1 MSSIPISPFSDF
13 LSSAN
18 GYERITP
25 PSDYNKRLRVCL
37 VSPGLRALG
46 SSPLNP
52 VGYTGAGLLGILDA
66 AHAYGLNG
74 IQTWLPVL
82 AVKAVLPAATNGTDV
97 SNFPCNVDSGSC
109 FFRTPE
115 ALILALNRIHENAND
130 IIRMHLPQSVD
141 SQGFG
146 IVAPMDQFISGMGTR
161 NKFKFLRDYLFPGTY
176 TGNTGGILP
185 VLEESEFPGV
195 PPVEDYQGNGITGA
209 FAVYDDPSGSV
220 TLSRTG
226 LEFLVAYEL
235 LLYGVVLIIA
245 PTYNPPIQNIREL
258 NLGIDCYITLAQSD
272 NIVGVTAA
280 SGNNRSTFG
289 SLEVSYQSGNSFN
302 FTHGCSS
309 GDLVTIYNSIVNQ
322 GNFLQNLSSNALL
335 FHNGLSG
342 ADFNL
347 TQKSANGQYTDLFRL
362 PVLDGITGSYQN
374 IAAVDGLT
382 AIKLNDAQL
391 SKTICVAGYKEREIF
406 TTAFGGKV
414 GLLNARIPLTVDAIG
429 ALARAKANDA
439 FYSGLSGLRYG
450 KILNP
455 GTLSMALAPSDT
467 TNSNRLKSKR
477 INYYVVSQQGSYL
490 GSDYVGVT
498 GAFNNSDRFIIPNL
512 AGIIETEVRNL
523 IEPVY
528 VSTNKFNNP
537 TTRADVTNDVRN
549 AFTSS
554 SAGNWPNIRNAIDPN
569 QLTVTCD
576 GTNNTNND
584 PTLTIDIIV
593 FPLATLTGSDI
604 SQSVIGALT
613 VRVTLGG

>member
-18 GYERITP
+18 DYQRITP
-25 PSDYNKRLRVCL
+25 ASDYNKRLRVCL
-37 VSPGLRALG
+37 VSPGLRAVASG
-46 SSPLNP
+46 PLIP

-66 AHAYGLNG
+66 AHAYGVNG
-74 IQTWLPVL
+74 PQTWPPVL
-82 AVKAVLPAATNGTDV
+82 AVKAALPAVTNGTDV

-130 IIRMHLPQSVD
+130 IIRIHLPQTVD

-146 IVAPMDQFISGMGTR
+146 IIAPMDQFISGMGTR

-176 TGNTGGILP
+176 TGDTGGILP
-185 VLEESEFPGV
+185 VLEDAEIVGV

-209 FAVYDDPSGSV
+209 FAVYDDPSGTV

-226 LEFLVAYEL
+226 LELLVAYEL

-245 PTYNPPIQNIREL
+245 PSYNPTIQNTREL

-272 NIVGVTAA
+272 NIVGVTSA
-280 SGNNRSTFG
+280 SGDNRSTFG
-289 SLEVSYQSGNSFN
+289 SLEVSYQSGNTFN

-309 GDLVTIYNSIVNQ
+309 GDLVTIYNNIVTQ
-322 GNFLQNLSSNALL
+322 GNFLQQLSSNALL

-342 ADFNL
+342 ANFNL

-374 IAAVDGLT
+374 SIVAGLT

-391 SKTICVAGYKEREIF
+391 SKIICVAGYKERDIF
-406 TTAFGGKV
+406 TTAFGGKL

-429 ALARAKANDA
+429 ALARAKAADA
-439 FYSGLSGLRYG
+439 FYSGLSGLRFG

-467 TNSNRLKSKR
+467 ANSNMLKSKR
-477 INYYVVSQQGSYL
+477 INYYVASQQGFYL

-498 GAFNNSDRFIIPNL
+498 GAFNNSDRVIIPNL

-528 VSTNKFNNP
+528 VSTNNKINNP
-537 TTRADVTNDVRN
+537 ATRANVTNDVIN
-549 AFTSS
+549 AFTTNNT
-554 SAGNWPNIRNAIDPN
+554 GNWPSIRNAIDLN

-576 GTNNTNND
+576 GTNNTENSPMLN
-584 PTLTIDIIV
+584 IDIEV
-593 FPLATLTGSDI
+593 FPLATSTGTDI
-604 SQSVIGALT
+604 SQSFIGALT